1 MTTTPSPRDRLLAA
15 ATAHVAAHGF
25 HDLSLRE
32 LAAAIGTSHRML
44 LYHFGSKEE
53 LFVEIVRAFEAQQRQ
68 IMTEFIAGAD
78 EPATD
83 LMRRVWKQVSAP
95 AAADQV
101 RLFFQV
107 YGQALDGG
115 EAMAEALDGIVTDW
129 LAPMVALEKERGTA
143 TKHTKA
149 EVRLGVAVMR
159 GLLLDLLATGDRR
172 GVNAAFERFIAAME
186 TITAADQT

>member
-1 MTTTPSPRDRLLAA
+1 MMTTTTSPRERLLVAA
-15 ATAHVAAHGF
+15 CAHVAAHGF
-25 HDLSLRE
+25 RDLSLRE

-44 LYHFGSKEE
+44 LYHFGSREE
-53 LFVEIVRAFEAQQRQ
+53 LFVEIVRAFEAQQRA

-115 EAMAEALDGIVTDW
+115 EAMADALDGIVSDW
-129 LAPMVALEKERGTA
+129 LEPMVALEQERGTA
-143 TKHTKA
+143 TASTKA

-172 GVNAAFERFIAAME
+172 GVNKAFERFITAME
-186 TITAADQT
+186 GP